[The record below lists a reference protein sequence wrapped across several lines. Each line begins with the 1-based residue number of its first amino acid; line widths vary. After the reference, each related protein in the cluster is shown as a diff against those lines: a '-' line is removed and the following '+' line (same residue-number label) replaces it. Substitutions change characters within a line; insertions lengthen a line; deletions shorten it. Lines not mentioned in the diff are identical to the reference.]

1 MFKQLLGII
10 IVDFKVNY
18 WLDILHL
25 SVTGENVTVHQ
36 LFIDFW
42 KACHLVILVSHNIL
56 TEFYI
61 SMKLAR
67 LIKMSN
73 F

>member
-1 MFKQLLGII
+1 
-10 IVDFKVNY
+10 
-18 WLDILHL
+18 
-25 SVTGENVTVHQ
+25 VTVHQ

-42 KACHLVILVSHNIL
+42 KACDLVILVSHNIL